1 MKEYKY
7 KINGMKFTVAVGD
20 IVDNEAT
27 VEVNG
32 IPYKVELEIDK
43 KKKTISKPV
52 LSQAGFTNHGNPAPT
67 TSKPAPKPAIPANA
81 EAVKSPLPGTIMS
94 ITVKVGDKV
103 KSGDKVGV
111 LEAMKMENDIRTTKE
126 GTVTKILVNV
136 GDAILEG
143 TDIMIIE

>member
-32 IPYKVELEIDK
+32 VPYKVELEP
-43 KKKTISKPV
+43 KKTASKPALSQSGQTNMGSTPQAIKESKPV
-52 LSQAGFTNHGNPAPT
+52 RPAAGPSNP
-67 TSKPAPKPAIPANA
+67 SAI
-81 EAVKSPLPGTIMS
+81 KSPLPGTLLS
-94 ITVKVGDKV
+94 IDVKVGDAI
-103 KSGDKVGV
+103 KSGQKVAV
-111 LEAMKMENDIRTTKE
+111 LEAMKMENDIRATKA
-126 GTVTKILVNV
+126 GTVKEILVKA
-136 GDAILEG
+136 GEAILEG

>member
-7 KINGMKFTVAVGD
+7 TINGMKFTVGVGD
-20 IVDNEAT
+20 IIDNEAT

-32 IPYKVELEIDK
+32 IPYKVELEK
-43 KKKTISKPV
+43 KVPQKPA
-52 LSQAGFTNHGNPAPT
+52 LSQSGHTNHGAPVAPA
-67 TSKPAPKPAIPANA
+67 SKPAPKPVQRSGV
-81 EAVKSPLPGTIMS
+81 EAVKSPLPGTVMS

-111 LEAMKMENDIRTTKE
+111 LEAMKMENDIRTVKE
-126 GTVTKILVNV
+126 GTVKEILVNV

>member
-32 IPYKVELEIDK
+32 VPYKVELEK
-43 KKKTISKPV
+43 KQPAKIKPV
-52 LSQAGFTNHGNPAPT
+52 LSQAGFTNHGNVNIT
-67 TSKPAPKPAIPANA
+67 NSKPAPKPAIPTNA
-81 EAVKSPLPGTIMS
+81 EAVKSPLPGTLMS
-94 ITVKVGDKV
+94 IDVKVGDVV
-103 KSGDKVGV
+103 KSGDKVAV

-126 GTVTKILVNV
+126 GTVKKILVSV
-136 GDAILEG
+136 GDSILEG
-143 TDIMIIE
+143 TDILIIE

>member
-7 KINGMKFTVAVGD
+7 KINGMKFTVAIGD

-32 IPYKVELEIDK
+32 VPYKVELERK
-43 KKKTISKPV
+43 APQKPA
-52 LSQAGFTNHGNPAPT
+52 LSQSGQTNHGPAAAT
-67 TSKPAPKPAIPANA
+67 TSKPAPKPVVSGSAA
-81 EAVKSPLPGTIMS
+81 AVKSPLPGTVMS
-94 ITVKVGDKV
+94 IEVKVGDTV
-103 KSGDKVGV
+103 KAGDKVGV
-111 LEAMKMENDIRTTKE
+111 LEAMKMENDIRTVKG
-126 GTVTKILVNV
+126 GTVKQILVNV

>member
-20 IVDNEAT
+20 IIDNEAT

-32 IPYKVELEIDK
+32 VPYKVELEK
-43 KKKTISKPV
+43 KNQTKIKPV
-52 LSQAGFTNHGNPAPT
+52 LSQAGHTNHGNVAPT
-67 TSKPAPKPAIPANA
+67 SSKPAPKPVIPGNA
-81 EAVKSPLPGTIMS
+81 EAVKSPLPGTVMS
-94 ITVKVGDKV
+94 IDVKVGDKV
-103 KSGDKVGV
+103 KSGDKVCV
-111 LEAMKMENDIRTTKE
+111 LEAMKMENDIRSGKE
-126 GTVTKILVNV
+126 GTVTSILVKV